1 MKQKKERKKWKG
13 LKTRYLLM
21 GFVALMIASSQTV
34 SAEEIN
40 WQKATEIA
48 KRYVTLPQDDGMKAK
63 ENGRKNKAGIP
74 YYIYNDARGQGFV
87 IVSGDDQMG
96 EVLGYSREGC
106 LDTLNVNPCVKLLLS
121 GYRQTFEVLKE
132 GKVKVLSKP
141 CTGLYSKTVAPMLKS
156 KWGQS
161 YLFNAK
167 TGYDYSGCVATAVAQ
182 MMYYHQWPAHGQG
195 KNEYVVTY
203 YQTKKSADFSQSHY
217 DWANMLPDY
226 RYPVQATP
234 AEIDAV
240 ALLMSD
246 VGVASFMQYTPSA
259 SGTQGVF
266 AYQALQKHFDYSAAY
281 VTKAV
286 EGPGRFAEIL
296 RQELLNGCPVYLEG
310 RPAGSASGHA
320 WVTDGF
326 DENGLFHMNFGWEGQ
341 GDAYYSLTNLNV
353 SQTGSEFQGKPLA
366 FNRAITA
373 ILAHPNNGKYPEIE
387 RGLLETSPQLMFNEG
402 GSLRFEKVSGKL
414 FDPSQPV
421 TVEMNSF
428 VNRGKPFRGDIGVA
442 VYDEAGNLKQVVYS
456 DDHQQGGFTERL
468 YGGEQEGWMGTDYLI
483 NQAQKISLSLA
494 GLENG
499 YYRII
504 AICAA
509 RREDGSWDDFL
520 PMKKAPVIGVELK
533 DGVGRISEICT
544 EDAHFQLMG
553 QPRLDGIAEQGSKVR
568 AFFTIKNLNGVPRD
582 CYLRVKL
589 LDENQEVVLSTRV
602 DQLTE
607 IDGFSETEIPILLPV
622 PAQLA
627 PGYYQVKL
635 EITSD
640 EAETQD
646 CPVNDIHDQDAAYIE
661 VVKGEE
667 KPLMAKAEV
676 FLADDAHEKIEAGSI
691 DVSKVSLFK
700 MGVSLRT
707 SENLSYEGH
716 VSLISEDVDTKEKI
730 EVKGISD
737 EVSVSSSFEVPLY
750 SYWLR
755 KSNLPWADDHT
766 YLFRVMG
773 EIGGKEVELKNP
785 QEPSYY
791 LKRKGDILILYQDTA
806 TGIENATTS
815 DVEADISREGQQLLV
830 SGKGVRKI
838 KLYNAGGNLV
848 RQASG
853 TDVKLVSLSLQGIR
867 QGVYLLR
874 VETGM
879 QSKTY
884 KLLL

>member
-1 MKQKKERKKWKG
+1 MKKNEERRKWKG
-13 LKTRYLLM
+13 LKNGFLLV
-21 GFVALMIASSQTV
+21 GFIALLIASSQTV
-34 SAEEIN
+34 RAEEIN
-40 WQKATEIA
+40 WLKAAEIA
-48 KRYVTLPQDDGMKAK
+48 KRYVTLPQDTGMKAK
-63 ENGRKNKAGIP
+63 EKGRKNKTGSP

-96 EVLGYSREGC
+96 EVLGYSKEGS
-106 LDTLNVNPCVKLLLS
+106 LDTLNANPCVKLLLS

-132 GKVKVLSKP
+132 GKVKVQSHTR
-141 CTGLYSKTVAPMLKS
+141 TGLYSKTVAPMLKS

-161 YLFNAK
+161 YPFNAK

-182 MMYYHQWPAHGQG
+182 MMYYHQWPAQGQG

-203 YQTKKSADFSQSHY
+203 YQDKKSADFTQSHY

-234 AEIDAV
+234 AQIDAV
-240 ALLMSD
+240 ALLMND

-286 EGPGRFAEIL
+286 EGSGRFAEIL

-387 RGLLETSPQLMFNEG
+387 RELLETSPQLMFNEG
-402 GSLRFEKVSGKL
+402 GSLSLKEASGKL

-468 YGGEQEGWMGTDYLI
+468 YAGEQKGWMGTDYLI

-509 RREDGSWDDFL
+509 RKDDGSWDDFL

-533 DGVGRISEICT
+533 DGAGRISEICS
-544 EDAHFQLMG
+544 EDARFQLMG
-553 QPRLDGIAEQGSKVR
+553 QPRLDGKAEQGSKVR
-568 AFFTIKNLNGVPRD
+568 AFFTIKNLNGVPHD

-589 LDENQEVVLSTRV
+589 LDENQEVVLSTRCGPA
-602 DQLTE
+602 DRNRWFQR
-607 IDGFSETEIPILLPV
+607 DRNPDSPFGSCPACFGIL
-622 PAQLA
+622 
-627 PGYYQVKL
+627 
-635 EITSD
+635 
-640 EAETQD
+640 
-646 CPVNDIHDQDAAYIE
+646 
-661 VVKGEE
+661 
-667 KPLMAKAEV
+667 
-676 FLADDAHEKIEAGSI
+676 
-691 DVSKVSLFK
+691 
-700 MGVSLRT
+700 
-707 SENLSYEGH
+707 
-716 VSLISEDVDTKEKI
+716 
-730 EVKGISD
+730 
-737 EVSVSSSFEVPLY
+737 
-750 SYWLR
+750 
-755 KSNLPWADDHT
+755 
-766 YLFRVMG
+766 
-773 EIGGKEVELKNP
+773 
-785 QEPSYY
+785 
-791 LKRKGDILILYQDTA
+791 
-806 TGIENATTS
+806 
-815 DVEADISREGQQLLV
+815 
-830 SGKGVRKI
+830 SGK
-838 KLYNAGGNLV
+838 
-848 RQASG
+848 
-853 TDVKLVSLSLQGIR
+853 
-867 QGVYLLR
+867 
-874 VETGM
+874 TGD
-879 QSKTY
+879 Y
-884 KLLL
+884 FG

>member
-21 GFVALMIASSQTV
+21 GIVALMIASSQTV
-34 SAEEIN
+34 CAEEIN

-106 LDTLNVNPCVKLLLS
+106 LDTLNANPCVKLLLS

-132 GKVKVLSKP
+132 GKVKVQSKP
-141 CTGLYSKTVAPMLKS
+141 RTGLYSKTVAPMLKS

-161 YLFNAK
+161 YPFNAK

-182 MMYYHQWPAHGQG
+182 MMYYHQWPAQGQG

-226 RYPVQATP
+226 RYLVQATP

-240 ALLMSD
+240 ALLMND

-414 FDPSQPV
+414 FDPSQ
-421 TVEMNSF
+421 
-428 VNRGKPFRGDIGVA
+428 R
-442 VYDEAGNLKQVVYS
+442 
-456 DDHQQGGFTERL
+456 
-468 YGGEQEGWMGTDYLI
+468 
-483 NQAQKISLSLA
+483 
-494 GLENG
+494 
-499 YYRII
+499 
-504 AICAA
+504 
-509 RREDGSWDDFL
+509 
-520 PMKKAPVIGVELK
+520 
-533 DGVGRISEICT
+533 
-544 EDAHFQLMG
+544 
-553 QPRLDGIAEQGSKVR
+553 
-568 AFFTIKNLNGVPRD
+568 
-582 CYLRVKL
+582 
-589 LDENQEVVLSTRV
+589 
-602 DQLTE
+602 
-607 IDGFSETEIPILLPV
+607 
-622 PAQLA
+622 
-627 PGYYQVKL
+627 
-635 EITSD
+635 
-640 EAETQD
+640 
-646 CPVNDIHDQDAAYIE
+646 
-661 VVKGEE
+661 
-667 KPLMAKAEV
+667 
-676 FLADDAHEKIEAGSI
+676 
-691 DVSKVSLFK
+691 
-700 MGVSLRT
+700 
-707 SENLSYEGH
+707 
-716 VSLISEDVDTKEKI
+716 
-730 EVKGISD
+730 
-737 EVSVSSSFEVPLY
+737 
-750 SYWLR
+750 
-755 KSNLPWADDHT
+755 
-766 YLFRVMG
+766 
-773 EIGGKEVELKNP
+773 
-785 QEPSYY
+785 
-791 LKRKGDILILYQDTA
+791 
-806 TGIENATTS
+806 
-815 DVEADISREGQQLLV
+815 
-830 SGKGVRKI
+830 
-838 KLYNAGGNLV
+838 
-848 RQASG
+848 
-853 TDVKLVSLSLQGIR
+853 
-867 QGVYLLR
+867 
-874 VETGM
+874 
-879 QSKTY
+879 
-884 KLLL
+884 

>member
-1 MKQKKERKKWKG
+1 MKKKEERKKWKG
-13 LKTRYLLM
+13 LKNGFLLM
-21 GFVALMIASSQTV
+21 GFIALLIASSQTV
-34 SAEEIN
+34 RAEEIN
-40 WQKATEIA
+40 WQKAAEIA

-63 ENGRKNKAGIP
+63 EKGRKNKTGSP
-74 YYIYNDARGQGFV
+74 YYIYNDARGKGFV

-96 EVLGYSREGC
+96 EVLGYSKEGS
-106 LDTLNVNPCVKLLLS
+106 LDTLNANPCVKLLLS

-132 GKVKVLSKP
+132 GKVKVQSHTR
-141 CTGLYSKTVAPMLKS
+141 TGLYSKTVAPMLKS

-161 YLFNAK
+161 YPFNAK

-182 MMYYHQWPAHGQG
+182 MMYYHQWPAQGQG

-246 VGVASFMQYTPSA
+246 VGVASFMQYTTSA

-266 AYQALQKHFDYSAAY
+266 AYQALLKHFDYSAAY

-402 GSLRFEKVSGKL
+402 GSLSLKEASGKL

-442 VYDEAGNLKQVVYS
+442 VYDEAGKLKQVVYS

-468 YGGEQEGWMGTDYLI
+468 YGGEQKGWMGTDNLI

-509 RREDGSWDDFL
+509 RKDDG
-520 PMKKAPVIGVELK
+520 
-533 DGVGRISEICT
+533 
-544 EDAHFQLMG
+544 
-553 QPRLDGIAEQGSKVR
+553 
-568 AFFTIKNLNGVPRD
+568 
-582 CYLRVKL
+582 
-589 LDENQEVVLSTRV
+589 
-602 DQLTE
+602 
-607 IDGFSETEIPILLPV
+607 
-622 PAQLA
+622 
-627 PGYYQVKL
+627 
-635 EITSD
+635 
-640 EAETQD
+640 
-646 CPVNDIHDQDAAYIE
+646 
-661 VVKGEE
+661 
-667 KPLMAKAEV
+667 
-676 FLADDAHEKIEAGSI
+676 
-691 DVSKVSLFK
+691 
-700 MGVSLRT
+700 
-707 SENLSYEGH
+707 
-716 VSLISEDVDTKEKI
+716 
-730 EVKGISD
+730 
-737 EVSVSSSFEVPLY
+737 
-750 SYWLR
+750 
-755 KSNLPWADDHT
+755 
-766 YLFRVMG
+766 
-773 EIGGKEVELKNP
+773 
-785 QEPSYY
+785 
-791 LKRKGDILILYQDTA
+791 
-806 TGIENATTS
+806 
-815 DVEADISREGQQLLV
+815 
-830 SGKGVRKI
+830 
-838 KLYNAGGNLV
+838 
-848 RQASG
+848 
-853 TDVKLVSLSLQGIR
+853 
-867 QGVYLLR
+867 
-874 VETGM
+874 
-879 QSKTY
+879 
-884 KLLL
+884 